1 MGADVLSEGS
11 NRETTEMR
19 YLLGTLSQDDES
31 RMEEAFF
38 ADDEKF
44 EELEIAEAELI
55 DAYLRSELSTG
66 DRERFEAKLRAS
78 PRLLERVRFARLLK
92 DKAADSFS
100 PQKEAS
106 TQPSY
111 PDRQP
116 ERKPKIKWW
125 EGLLAQPAFRVAVA
139 AGVFIVLACG
149 IALLFGWRNLRN
161 QSNRLAS
168 ERAVLEQQRRE
179 RHAESTNRQTN
190 AQQLP
195 TNRQPERDQLA
206 EDQKPKR
213 ETPDQPILGSVT
225 SILLTPGSLRSGGG
239 RQELALGSDTG
250 TVQLKLALENN
261 EYRSYG
267 VTIKTAEGYV
277 VYRQNA
283 LQSRKSGSGPML
295 ILSIPARRLPPGD
308 YIVDV
313 NGRTSSGH
321 FESVSNYAFR
331 VVK

>member
-1 MGADVLSEGS
+1 
-11 NRETTEMR
+11 MR

-31 RMEEAFF
+31 RIEEAFF
-38 ADDEKF
+38 ADDARF

-55 DAYLRSELSTG
+55 DAYLRSELSPAA
-66 DRERFEAKLRAS
+66 RERFEAKLRAS
-78 PRLLERVRFARLLK
+78 PRLLERVRFAGLLK

-100 PQKEAS
+100 SQEEVS
-106 TQPSY
+106 TEPAYQGS
-111 PDRQP
+111 QP

-139 AGVFIVLACG
+139 AGVFIILAGG
-149 IALLFGWRNLRN
+149 IALLFGWRNLRS
-161 QSNRLAS
+161 QSSRLAS

-179 RHAESTNRQTN
+179 REAESTNRQTN

-206 EDQKPKR
+206 EDRKPKR
-213 ETPDQPILGSVT
+213 ETPDRPILGTVT

-239 RQELALGSDTG
+239 QPELALGADAS

-261 EYRSYG
+261 AYRSYG
-267 VTIKTAEGYV
+267 VTIKTADGDV

-295 ILSIPARRLPPGD
+295 ILSIPARRLSPGD

-313 NGRTSSGH
+313 SGRTSSGQS
-321 FESVSNYAFR
+321 ESVNDYAFR
-331 VVK
+331 VIK

>member
-1 MGADVLSEGS
+1 
-11 NRETTEMR
+11 MR

-38 ADDEKF
+38 ADDAKF

-66 DRERFEAKLRAS
+66 DHERFEAKLRAS
-78 PRLLERVRFARLLK
+78 PRLLERVRFARILK

-100 PQKEAS
+100 SQEEVS
-106 TQPSY
+106 TQPVY
-111 PDRQP
+111 PGIQP

-139 AGVFIVLACG
+139 AGVFIILAGG

-161 QSNRLAS
+161 ESNQLAS
-168 ERAVLEQQRRE
+168 ERALLEQQRRE
-179 RHAESTNRQTN
+179 RDGESTNRQTN

-213 ETPDQPILGSVT
+213 ETPDRPILGTVT
-225 SILLTPGSLRSGGG
+225 SILLTPGSLRSSGS

-261 EYRSYG
+261 AYRSYG
-267 VTIKTAEGYV
+267 VTIKTADGDV

-295 ILSIPARRLPPGD
+295 ILSIPTRRLRPGD
-308 YIVDV
+308 YIASV
-313 NGRTSSGH
+313 NGVTSSGQS
-321 FESVSNYAFR
+321 ESVNDYAFR
-331 VVK
+331 IAKQNK